1 LGGECFCFFLPDI
14 AFSYS
19 QKRQRRQA
27 LVGPFQKMP
36 FQGQDFFFFLPD
48 TAFNYSQ
55 KRLRRQALVGPFQ
68 KMPSQ
73 GQDFFFTLFHS
84 LTRRIGTR
92 FPWKYVWR
100 TQAPSRAA
108 FFSWSATLGKIPTLD
123 NLRKRHVIMINKCYM
138 CKKTEEFVNHFLLH
152 CDVAF
157 ALWYSLF
164 CRFGLS

>member
-1 LGGECFCFFLPDI
+1 VSFTKEVHDWEVNVFASFFQILHLVIVKRGSEDKLWWVPSKKCLFKVKI
-14 AFSYS
+14 FSS
-19 QKRQRRQA
+19 FFQILHSIIVKRGCEDK
-27 LVGPFQKMP
+27 LWC
-36 FQGQDFFFFLPD
+36 
-48 TAFNYSQ
+48 
-55 KRLRRQALVGPFQ
+55 
-68 KMPSQ
+68 
-73 GQDFFFTLFHS
+73 QDFFFTLFHS